1 MAAINVLKKRSDPI
15 LAVRNKYAVDYW
27 LLLAIGALATFGFL
41 MVYSTTFD
49 LGVLY
54 KENAAYYIT
63 RQLVAMGL
71 GISFILVFMQFDYHV
86 LRYFSVPFLFLT
98 IGLLTF
104 VLIFG
109 RADFG
114 ATRALSE
121 GSYQPSELA
130 KLTVILYIAHWLQS
144 KGDRI
149 KQINYGLLPFSLITG
164 FMFFLI
170 ATQPAL
176 STATLVALISV
187 TLFFVAGADLKQ
199 VLVVVLVASGFA
211 LFLMFTYSHASARVD
226 NFLATLRD
234 PNQAGY
240 QVKQALGALANGGYF
255 GVGLGEGTQ
264 KFGPLPLAHTDGV
277 FAIVGEELGLLGT
290 MTCMALFVLLAWRGF
305 RAATRARDTYGFL
318 LAVGVT
324 VWVSYQALVNVAVI
338 TASMPFTGMP
348 MPFFSYGGSSMLATL
363 VGMGIL
369 LNISR
374 DGAIGRVP
382 RAQRSARQQQD

>member
-1 MAAINVLKKRSDPI
+1 MAAINVLKKRSVPI

-27 LLLAIGALATFGFL
+27 LLLVMAALTTFGFL
-41 MVYSTTFD
+41 MVFSTTFD
-49 LGVLY
+49 LGVRF
-54 KENAAYYIT
+54 KDDAVYYIT
-63 RQLVAMGL
+63 RQLVALGL
-71 GISFILVFMQFDYHV
+71 GVTFIVIFMQFDYHV
-86 LRYFSVPFLFLT
+86 LRVFSVPGLVAT
-98 IGLLTF
+98 ILLLIF

-109 RADFG
+109 RVDYG

-130 KLTVILYIAHWLQS
+130 KLTVILYIAHWLHS

-176 STATLVALISV
+176 STASLVALISV

-199 VLVVVLVASGFA
+199 VLVVVLVAGGFA
-211 LFLMFTYSHASARVD
+211 LLLMFTYSHASARVD
-226 NFLATLRD
+226 SFLATLRD

-277 FAIVGEELGLLGT
+277 FAIVGEELGVMGT
-290 MTCMALFVLLAWRGF
+290 MTGMALFILLAWRGF
-305 RAATRARDTYGFL
+305 RVATRARDTYGFL

-348 MPFFSYGGSSMLATL
+348 MPFFSYGGSSMLATMI
-363 VGMGIL
+363 GMGIL

-382 RAQRSARQQQD
+382 RRQQQD